1 MKKLF
6 NIALALLCSLSMSAA
21 LTSRCFITLTSNQGG
36 TDQVKIFENA
46 DSYTNDYVN
55 GDDAQKNMNEGNP
68 TNLNIYSIQGTTNV
82 SEVRTNAIV
91 NLPIIIETNDEGT
104 PFTMTFKYVTGTI
117 VLYDAEDPTHPVTL
131 VSDGT
136 YEFDLTAGRRTIANR
151 FYLNY
156 IPVSIKGADAWWTLP
171 YDVDLTLSANGQT
184 ASGTVDFDGH
194 AGEWYTFGV
203 VLNGAWTGDNAGF
216 TRADNSRTISGDQ
229 NMWFEIED
237 GTVDYVYTFTWTF
250 ATNTLTI
257 GYPDAVPVPTCT
269 TVRTGMTA
277 GNYYTICLPKAVTVA
292 NGASFWNISNR
303 GAGVA
308 YLEEAQ
314 LPLVA
319 GRPYII
325 QAEDAELCVEYSGD
339 EVAAGAFGALHG
351 TLEPMDQTA
360 LNAAGSD
367 IYLLKDNELRLVS
380 GQTGNS
386 LAANRAYIKYG
397 DFVVSTPNPAPGRRV
412 RAIPMQDQS
421 TTGVE
426 NLNAAE
432 APVKTVIDGK
442 MYILRG
448 KHMFDATGRMVK

>member
-104 PFTMTFKYVTGTI
+104 HFTMTFKYVTGTI

-184 ASGTVDFDGH
+184 ASGTVDFDGK
-194 AGEWYTFGV
+194 AGEFYTFGV
-203 VLNGAWTGDNAGF
+203 KLNGAWMGDNAAF
-216 TRADNSRTISGDQ
+216 ERAANSRVISGDQ
-229 NMWFEIED
+229 NMWFEIEN

-257 GYPDAVPVPTCT
+257 TFPAVAPTGYNVTLNAYGLATFSADNVNGDAEIPTGLKAYT
-269 TVRTGMTA
+269 ATYVAMTEVLNLTQITSGKIPA
-277 GNYYTICLPKAVTVA
+277 
-292 NGASFWNISNR
+292 
-303 GAGVA
+303 GAGVILYGEPNA
-308 YLEEAQ
+308 AVTLPYTTGAEAISGTNHLQPSSAFAAADDIYVLSGNMMYQYTESDALPANKAFLKLPGGAPAPSRIALHFNEAQ
-314 LPLVA
+314 
-319 GRPYII
+319 
-325 QAEDAELCVEYSGD
+325 
-339 EVAAGAFGALHG
+339 
-351 TLEPMDQTA
+351 
-360 LNAAGSD
+360 
-367 IYLLKDNELRLVS
+367 
-380 GQTGNS
+380 
-386 LAANRAYIKYG
+386 
-397 DFVVSTPNPAPGRRV
+397 
-412 RAIPMQDQS
+412 
-421 TTGVE
+421 GVE
-426 NLNAAE
+426 NVGVDAKAQKFIGEDGQIYLRRGNE
-432 APVKTVIDGK
+432 VYNLQGQIVK
-442 MYILRG
+442 
-448 KHMFDATGRMVK
+448 